1 MNKHNKSLGNS
12 STNKSA
18 LSTDMISKSKQ
29 QSILS
34 GITGQLGRHP
44 DVVNMR
50 FDELARKKEMINTL
64 KCIIEDPFR
73 KPNKAAKSF
82 LRDAIADYKS
92 LQERMI
98 GMPSYTDNT
107 TLQYEGPN
115 DIPTVPL
122 SGLVPVQRTAYIV
135 KTAGQGTAAGG
146 FYATLFSSDLAPWVS
161 STNPIYRVKS
171 ITSWTVNRTDG
182 SLTQGTFA
190 GVSIPVSSG
199 AAGTEV
205 TPIWSENY
213 EPIGHGFASIVTKFP
228 LGGYPLYSTGGVT
241 ENICLHFTSLGGV
254 GGIAGIPVVFH
265 VTVETLI

>member
-18 LSTDMISKSKQ
+18 LSTDMIIKNKQ
-29 QSILS
+29 QSTLL
-34 GITGQLGRHP
+34 GITGQLSGHP

-50 FDELARKKEMINTL
+50 FDELAKKKEIINTL

-82 LRDAIADYKS
+82 LRDAIADYKAT
-92 LQERMI
+92 QERMV

-122 SGLVPVQRTAYIV
+122 SGLVPIQRTAYIV
-135 KTAGQGTAAGG
+135 KTATQGTAAGG
-146 FYATLFSSDLAPWVS
+146 FYATLTSNDLASWVS
-161 STNPIYRVKS
+161 TTASIFRVKS

-182 SLTQGTFA
+182 TLTQGTFA
-190 GVSIPVSSG
+190 GVSVPVSSG
-199 AAGTEV
+199 SSGTEV
-205 TPIWSENY
+205 TPIWSENF
-213 EPIGHGFASIVTKFP
+213 EPIGQGFASIVTKFP
-228 LGGYPLYSTGGVT
+228 LGGYPLYSAAGTA
-241 ENICLHFTSLGGV
+241 ESICLHFTSLGGT
-254 GGIAGIPVVFH
+254 GGVTGVPVVFH
-265 VTVETLI
+265 VTIETLI